1 MVREEEKDTGDAQGA
16 GRLEQSSSPPPL
28 LPLLEEYLL
37 LSWMGYVP
45 SPLVSSPRNEQFI
58 SLTYIVRSLVLADK
72 SRAG

>member
-1 MVREEEKDTGDAQGA
+1 MLKGQAGLSKVRA
-16 GRLEQSSSPPPL
+16 LPPL

-45 SPLVSSPRNEQFI
+45 SPLVSSPHNEQFI